1 VLAIGPVPPPINGMS
16 KAFDMLIQNLPS
28 YGWNVRTV
36 DIADRTPR
44 RVASAFSFARA
55 TSIARVLGKACL
67 AIPRVDVVYVAIAQS
82 RWGFAKDAVLLNASA
97 AIGRPVIAH
106 MHGGNFAGFYRSLT
120 SAERRMVRGTLDRL
134 ARIVVLAD
142 GLKEAFWMTQN
153 WPVRTVAISNTCDVP
168 SGRPRRLEPGS
179 LRVLYLSNLIVS
191 KGYRDVVQAVAELA
205 IQRPDLRLRLDL
217 AGAPAPEGDFVD
229 AAAQRSD
236 LERLFAELPAN
247 VTATYHGSVE
257 GSRKEQLLRD
267 ADVFV
272 LPTWYINEGQPIA
285 VLEALTSGVP
295 VIATDWRAIRES
307 MPETMVSLI
316 VPPRSP
322 SAIADR
328 LGWLV
333 DHPDGFAAL
342 SQAALRH
349 SRMFT
354 PDRHL
359 DALDRVLRGAI
370 EAGAPA
376 R

>member
-16 KAFDMLIQNLPS
+16 KAFDMLVQNLPS

-55 TSIARVLGKACL
+55 TSVARILGKACL
-67 AIPRVDVVYVAIAQS
+67 EIPRADVVYVAIAQS
-82 RWGFAKDAVLLNASA
+82 RWGFAKDAVVLNASA

-106 MHGGNFAGFYRSLT
+106 MHGGNFAGFYRSLS
-120 SAERRMVRGTLDRL
+120 SAERSIVRRTLDRL

-168 SGRPRRLEPGS
+168 RGQPRQLQPGR

-205 IQRPDLRLRLDL
+205 KQRPDLRLSLDV
-217 AGAPAPEGDFVD
+217 AGAPSPEGDFSD

-236 LERLFAELPAN
+236 LKALFAGLPAS

-257 GSRKEQLLRD
+257 GAAKERLLRD

-285 VLEALTSGVP
+285 VLEALTSGLP

-307 MPETMVSLI
+307 MPEAMLPLL
-316 VPPRSP
+316 VPPREP
-322 SAIADR
+322 SAIRER
-328 LGWLV
+328 LGSLI
-333 DHPDGFAAL
+333 DQPETFATL

-349 SRMFT
+349 SPMFRQ
-354 PDRHL
+354 DRHL
-359 DALDRVLRGAI
+359 EALDRVLRSALEDG
-370 EAGAPA
+370 GHS